1 MALGNAL
8 LSHRATRLGPL
19 TARLATLDPT
29 AVLRRGYA
37 IALDDAGRAVTR
49 AQDLAVGAPLRL
61 VLSEGAAGVRV
72 ESLQSEGPDGVAG
85 AH

>member
-8 LSHRATRLGPL
+8 LTDSAIRLRPL
-19 TARLATLDPT
+19 MARLATLDPK

-37 IALDDAGRAVTR
+37 IALDDSGRAVTR
-49 AQDLAVGAPLRL
+49 AQDLAVGSPLRL

-72 ESLQSEGPDGVAG
+72 ESLQGDGPDGVAG
-85 AH
+85 GH